1 MRTLSPST
9 CQDCVPGR
17 AVESSVQGS
26 EPGGRHGPRCEPSLC
41 VVPAHAV
48 RRSCLTSRVQTRP
61 PTHPGPQV
69 TFLLQRVAA
78 LARSGGE
85 VWLWHWAKLAANLQF
100 STCPIRLT
108 NPARRAPLKIRQG
121 ARHAQT
127 TSHTPRGSA
136 GRAQRAPVR
145 ARAGDGGGGA
155 APHTGERAAPWH
167 QGRPSRKPALPGPP
181 WREPRPAGYGLR
193 PPRRM
198 PSLLRRPSQVRV
210 VTCAS
215 DPPALTQ
222 RSLRVPPRVRL
233 VRQSGFAVQLRG
245 RGFIRKALTRT
256 ARWQRCAGQ
265 DDREVRGPHVLSRC
279 AALPRPPRAHQP
291 GTPRAPALR
300 VFMEASLCSHD
311 PVNHRPL
318 ALDPPPAPLPAL
330 PVSGGD

>member
-1 MRTLSPST
+1 MQQAGRQRRICWVGPRILQNGPRPPALPCHPGTRPRSALPWGKVPLVRTLSPST

-61 PTHPGPQV
+61 PTPPGPQV
-69 TFLLQRVAA
+69 TFPLQRVAA

-108 NPARRAPLKIRQG
+108 NPAHRAPLKIRQG

-167 QGRPSRKPALPGPP
+167 QGRPSRKPARPGPP

-193 PPRRM
+193 PPRRT
-198 PSLLRRPSQVRV
+198 PSLLRRPSQFG
-210 VTCAS
+210 S
-215 DPPALTQ
+215 
-222 RSLRVPPRVRL
+222 SRVRL
-233 VRQSGFAVQLRG
+233 
-245 RGFIRKALTRT
+245 T
-256 ARWQRCAGQ
+256 
-265 DDREVRGPHVLSRC
+265 
-279 AALPRPPRAHQP
+279 
-291 GTPRAPALR
+291 
-300 VFMEASLCSHD
+300 
-311 PVNHRPL
+311 HRL
-318 ALDPPPAPLPAL
+318 
-330 PVSGGD
+330 

>member
-1 MRTLSPST
+1 MHTLSPST

-61 PTHPGPQV
+61 PTPPGPQV

-108 NPARRAPLKIRQG
+108 NPAHRAPLKIRQG

-145 ARAGDGGGGA
+145 AQAGDGGGGA

-167 QGRPSRKPALPGPP
+167 QGRPSRKPARPGPP

-193 PPRRM
+193 PPRRT
-198 PSLLRRPSQVRV
+198 PSLLRRLSQVRV

-245 RGFIRKALTRT
+245 RGFIRKALTRNRRM
-256 ARWQRCAGQ
+256 A
-265 DDREVRGPHVLSRC
+265 EVR
-279 AALPRPPRAHQP
+279 RA
-291 GTPRAPALR
+291 G
-300 VFMEASLCSHD
+300 
-311 PVNHRPL
+311 
-318 ALDPPPAPLPAL
+318 
-330 PVSGGD
+330 